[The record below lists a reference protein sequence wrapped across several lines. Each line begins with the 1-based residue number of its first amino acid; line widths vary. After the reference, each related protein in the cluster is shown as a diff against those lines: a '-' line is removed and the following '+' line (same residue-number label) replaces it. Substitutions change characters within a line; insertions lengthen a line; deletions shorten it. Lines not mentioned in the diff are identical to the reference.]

1 MIQSVDEYVE
11 IDKAL
16 AENEPPRAVRLD
28 LSGKW
33 PVVDGITWLEGI
45 FIPRYRWFLLTQ
57 YERRK
62 VTKWLAKRGRLVRE
76 QQVHDGRG
84 MVHVGRP
91 QKAEIARLVFD
102 DVHICV
108 GNEAVRHYDIV
119 SVRIDNV
126 SSRKDALAIFRE
138 WLADLC
144 AVGLDPDSVE
154 EFLSEKD

>member
-1 MIQSVDEYVE
+1 MIQSVKQEVE
-11 IDKAL
+11 SKAT
-16 AENEPPRAVRLD
+16 AEDEPPCKVPLD
-28 LSGKW
+28 LSGEW
-33 PVVDGITWLEGI
+33 PIVGGVTWMGGM
-45 FIPRYRWFLLTQ
+45 FIPMCGWYRLTRYQ
-57 YERRK
+57 RRK
-62 VTKWLAKRGRLVRE
+62 VTKWLAERGRLVRE

-91 QKAEIARLVFD
+91 QKAEIARLTFD
-102 DVHICV
+102 DVHICI

-126 SSRKDALAIFRE
+126 SDRKEALAIFRE